1 MSIQRKLDG
10 VIGENQRVNEL
21 AFRELSSRLSA
32 FERLARGLVEL
43 RDPGVVVPNLRL
55 RFLDLRLH
63 LVDPLLRRGAA
74 FRNLLPDVALGSAPR
89 EADDSEKQCP
99 ARDPGNP
106 FSVTHAVPP
115 LKLSSTRG
123 HRGRGLRQLTRKR
136 KRCASSIPAASP
148 DHPR

>member
-21 AFRELSSRLSA
+21 ALRELPRRLSA

-43 RDPGVVVPNLRL
+43 GDASVVVLDPGLGC
-55 RFLDLRLH
+55 LDLRFD
-63 LVDPLLRRGAA
+63 LVDSLLRRGAA
-74 FRNLLPDVALGSAPR
+74 FRNLLTNVALGSAPG
-89 EADDSEKQCP
+89 EADDSEKQCS

-106 FSVTHAVPP
+106 FSVTHSVPP

-136 KRCASSIPAASP
+136 KRCASSIP
-148 DHPR
+148 